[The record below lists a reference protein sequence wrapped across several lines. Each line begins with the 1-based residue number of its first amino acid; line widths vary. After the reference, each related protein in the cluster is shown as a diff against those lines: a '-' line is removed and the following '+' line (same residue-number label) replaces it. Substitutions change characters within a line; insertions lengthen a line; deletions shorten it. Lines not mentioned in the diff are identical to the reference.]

1 VTPIR
6 VVIADDQALIREGF
20 RSIVE
25 RDPAM
30 AVVGEA
36 ANGADAVAVTRRLRP
51 DVVIMDVRMPVR
63 DGIAAT
69 AEICSDPTLPG
80 TRVVVVTTYELDEYV
95 FGALRAGASG
105 FLLKDIGPDELR
117 HAVRTVAAGDAL
129 LGPSVTR
136 RVIAEFSTRRRR
148 SPEQEAK
155 VELLTDRERE
165 VVELVAE
172 GLTNEELATRLFISP
187 ATAKTHVSRA
197 MTKLDSRDRAQ
208 LVVFA
213 YETGLAVPPGP

>member
-36 ANGADAVAVTRRLRP
+36 ANGADAVAVTRRLHP

-69 AEICSDPTLPG
+69 AEICADPTLPG

-148 SPEQEAK
+148 SPQQEAK
-155 VELLTDRERE
+155 VQLLTDRERE

-172 GLTNEELATRLFISP
+172 GLSNDELAARLFISP